1 MSSRRAF
8 IGRLAGSMAGLA
20 LTRLFPSLLAGN
32 LEGES
37 HVVEVRDDGLV
48 RAGHDVDHDRAFRLL
63 NAAMKRLT
71 RTDSDESAWRSLFHR
86 QDKVGIKLSCLP
98 GMPLSSCKG
107 VVMAIVDGL
116 GLAGVPADRII
127 IWERTGRE
135 LEAAGFNLSRTGV
148 RVLGTDAWPGGGY
161 SRDIEFA
168 GSVGT
173 CFSMIMEQVTAMIN
187 VPVLKDH
194 DIAGLSAGM
203 KNFYGAIYNPNKYHG
218 NGCSP
223 FVADLSTH
231 RFIRDRLR
239 LIVLDAT
246 RIQLH
251 NGPAFVSR
259 YADDYGGLV
268 LGTDPVAVDSVGL
281 NILERRRL
289 SRGLKTLKDTGRS
302 PRYLPEAAKRKLGHM
317 EEDWIDHIIL

>member
-1 MSSRRAF
+1 MNSRRAF
-8 IGRLAGSMAGLA
+8 LGRLAGGMAGLA
-20 LTRLFPSLLAGN
+20 LSRFFPPLLAAA
-32 LEGES
+32 GEQES
-37 HVVEVRDDGLV
+37 RVVEVRDEGLIRV
-48 RAGHDVDHDRAFRLL
+48 GHDVDVQTAFRLL
-63 NAAMKRLT
+63 NSGMKRLT
-71 RTDSDESAWRSLFHR
+71 GRDSAETAWRSLFHR

-98 GMPLSSCKG
+98 GLPLSSCRG

-116 GLAGVPADRII
+116 RLAGVPAERII

-135 LEAAGFNLSRTGV
+135 LEAAGFKLSRKGL
-148 RVLGTDAWPGGGY
+148 RVMGTDMFTDGGY

-173 CFSMIMEQVTAMIN
+173 CFSMIMEEVTALIN

-223 FVADLSTH
+223 YVAELSTH

-246 RIQLH
+246 RIQLQ
-251 NGPAFVSR
+251 NGPAFDSR
-259 YADDYGGLV
+259 YADEYGGLII
-268 LGTDPVAVDSVGL
+268 GTDPVAVDTVGL
-281 NILERRRL
+281 KLLESERQVRE
-289 SRGLKTLKDTGRS
+289 LKTLRETGRS
-302 PRYLPEAAKRKLGHM
+302 PRYLPEAEKLKLGHM
-317 EEDWIDHIIL
+317 KETWIDHITL

>member
-1 MSSRRAF
+1 MNSRRAF
-8 IGRLAGSMAGLA
+8 IGRLTGGMAGLA
-20 LTRLFPSLLAGN
+20 LCRLFPPLLAAPY
-32 LEGES
+32 EQES
-37 HVVEVRDDGLV
+37 CVVEVRNDGLV
-48 RAGHDVDHDRAFRLL
+48 RAGHDVNRGQALHLL
-63 NAAMKRLT
+63 NHAMKRLT
-71 RTDSDESAWRSLFHR
+71 RTHSDESAWRSLFHR
-86 QDKVGIKLSCLP
+86 QDRVGIKLSCLP
-98 GMPLSSCKG
+98 GMPLSSCRG

-116 GLAGVPADRII
+116 GLAGVPAERII

-135 LEAAGFNLSRTGV
+135 LEAAGFTLSRKGV
-148 RVLGTDAWPGGGY
+148 RVLGTDAYPDGGY
-161 SRDIEFA
+161 SRDIEYA

-173 CFSMIMEQVTAMIN
+173 CFSMIMEQLTAIIN

-223 FVADLSTH
+223 YVAELSTH

-246 RIQLH
+246 RIQLQ

-302 PRYLPEAAKRKLGHM
+302 PRYLTEAAKRKLGHLK
-317 EEDWIDHIIL
+317 EDRIDHIIL